1 MWSNRKGR
9 LFLVVRGVNGIFI
22 TFVIIVNG
30 LILMTLFFGVWEVFK
45 MVLLLILIAFM
56 RAISKI

>member
-56 RAISKI
+56 KAISKI

>member
-22 TFVIIVNG
+22 TFVIIVNE
-30 LILMTLFFGVWEVFK
+30 LILMTLLFGVWEVFK

-56 RAISKI
+56 KAISKI

>member
-9 LFLVVRGVNGIFI
+9 LFLVVRVVNGIFI

-30 LILMTLFFGVWEVFK
+30 LILMTLLFGVWEVFK
-45 MVLLLILIAFM
+45 MEQLLILIAFM